1 MKLIHV
7 RDAKP
12 HTRPISPTPRETFG
26 ANIVKRVRTSRDR
39 LLCVHYGKIVS
50 LPKFW
55 HFLPLYERRPW
66 KIIPANC
73 RYASQ
78 TQGFSIGGKIPLFTL
93 DLSRCAINSICY
105 ASILAL
111 SGIKHQRRCAQQTK
125 QIKTYSF
132 DAVLIA
138 ARTKNPVLMATRKVH
153 GARPHSCN

>member
-1 MKLIHV
+1 MQNRTHV
-7 RDAKP
+7 QFL
-12 HTRPISPTPRETFG
+12 PRRG
-26 ANIVKRVRTSRDR
+26 R
-39 LLCVHYGKIVS
+39 LLGPILLKEWGRVEIDYCVCAMGKLFHCQNFDTFCLCV
-50 LPKFW
+50 
-55 HFLPLYERRPW
+55 RRPW

-138 ARTKNPVLMATRKVH
+138 ARTKNPVLMATTKVH
-153 GARPHSCN
+153 GARPQLQLKVVK